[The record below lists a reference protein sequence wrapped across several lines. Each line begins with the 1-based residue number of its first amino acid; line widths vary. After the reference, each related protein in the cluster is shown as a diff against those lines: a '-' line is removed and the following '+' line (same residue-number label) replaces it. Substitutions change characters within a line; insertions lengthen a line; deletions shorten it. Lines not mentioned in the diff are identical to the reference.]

1 MSGKLF
7 DIGNPAI
14 KEHQRLYGLSQT
26 KEQREAKRK
35 KAYARKAQIS
45 KALSMG
51 HKLCTKCNEEL
62 PLSSFQV
69 DKTTF
74 TGYSSWCKSCKKDY
88 NQRYRK
94 NYADNSVEGT
104 NNDNTIG

>member
-7 DIGNPAI
+7 DIKSNDI
-14 KEHQRLYGLSQT
+14 KGEIYTPHDRWL
-26 KEQREAKRK
+26 E
-35 KAYARKAQIS
+35 RKAKHKQAVERKNTIS

-62 PLSSFQV
+62 SLSSFQV

-74 TGYSSWCKSCKKDY
+74 TGFSSWCKSCKKDY

-94 NYADNSVEGT
+94 NYTENPEEGT
-104 NNDNTIG
+104 YNDSTVG